1 MFRTPIKTALA
12 ATLFLSAP
20 SGPVAADN
28 LGAALLGGIV
38 GGAIVNEVNRNK
50 KRRTVSQGYSATRAH
65 NRETQASL
73 NYFGFPA
80 GTPDGVMG
88 RRSRTAISQYQVHM
102 GFPATGQL
110 TAYERDFLVSSYNRA
125 QIGGPQVIKAMQGP
139 NGVRGLLHTWRDE
152 AAGVRSAS
160 TGYAGLPIE
169 VSDAVDEIAASA
181 EPSAEQL
188 LQRSGFMQLADI
200 NGDGKNDY
208 LIDTSVSGS
217 SFWCGASH
225 CSVMVFASTPQG
237 YQRNDFMAR
246 GVTTA
251 SFSCHQGVCRMNDTM
266 QASGQGAGQAVP
278 AAPAPAT
285 PPAASQQ
292 GGTVMASAGGQAL
305 GAIPT
310 FNAPSQAAQTASLA
324 SHCSKVSLL
333 TNSNGGYMTVSTMTD
348 PDLALGEQ
356 FCIARSYAMNSG
368 EAIVATLTNVTSAQV
383 DSQCDSFAP
392 AIQPFLARLSSDNS
406 QAVMADVQK
415 FVLQSNMSIDQL
427 ANTAAVC
434 MFSGYRR
441 DKLDIAMGSALI
453 MVAIGKRPY
462 AELIGHHMSQGFGA
476 AKSVPAAQDWY
487 GVAVSALENGAE
499 AVFSPG
505 QPERAGLIKA
515 AAAQLGGSGQL
526 QPVPASGAAAALPTF
541 SNN

>member
-1 MFRTPIKTALA
+1 
-12 ATLFLSAP
+12 
-20 SGPVAADN
+20 
-28 LGAALLGGIV
+28 
-38 GGAIVNEVNRNK
+38 
-50 KRRTVSQGYSATRAH
+50 
-65 NRETQASL
+65 
-73 NYFGFPA
+73 
-80 GTPDGVMG
+80 
-88 RRSRTAISQYQVHM
+88 
-102 GFPATGQL
+102 
-110 TAYERDFLVSSYNRA
+110 
-125 QIGGPQVIKAMQGP
+125 
-139 NGVRGLLHTWRDE
+139 
-152 AAGVRSAS
+152 
-160 TGYAGLPIE
+160 
-169 VSDAVDEIAASA
+169 
-181 EPSAEQL
+181 
-188 LQRSGFMQLADI
+188 
-200 NGDGKNDY
+200 
-208 LIDTSVSGS
+208 
-217 SFWCGASH
+217 
-225 CSVMVFASTPQG
+225 
-237 YQRNDFMAR
+237 
-246 GVTTA
+246 
-251 SFSCHQGVCRMNDTM
+251 
-266 QASGQGAGQAVP
+266 
-278 AAPAPAT
+278 
-285 PPAASQQ
+285 
-292 GGTVMASAGGQAL
+292 
-305 GAIPT
+305 
-310 FNAPSQAAQTASLA
+310 
-324 SHCSKVSLL
+324 
-333 TNSNGGYMTVSTMTD
+333 
-348 PDLALGEQ
+348 EQ

-392 AIQPFLARLSSDNS
+392 AIQPFLARLDSDNS

-487 GVAVSALENGAE
+487 AVAVTALENGAE